1 LKEKS
6 AIVFQFMIVG
16 ALIGFNAWSFYASGI
31 LDETITGALIGL
43 AVGIGLSI
51 SE

>member
-1 LKEKS
+1 MKEKA
-6 AIVFQFMIVG
+6 AILFQFILVG
-16 ALIGFNAWSFYASGI
+16 SLIGFNAWSFYANGV